1 MSSLIGKTVVSVGGA
16 GGIGFELSK
25 ELLAAGVEV
34 NSFQNRFT

>member
-1 MSSLIGKTVVSVGGA
+1 MFNLTGKCVIIVGGA

-34 NSFQNRFT
+34 IPFLHY

>member
-1 MSSLIGKTVVSVGGA
+1 MVDLEGKSVVIVGGA

-34 NSFQNRFT
+34 I